1 MESMEDNFLITLWH
15 VRCEKGKKKKP
26 LLEKIA
32 EEAVLLGD
40 RLVSLKAKRRECSEK
55 TLKLQYL
62 LLRNY
67 RKFKRNRWKGGLGQI
82 QGCTEQRGEADDHGR
97 VLDFQ
102 KGRDSILGMKLAL

>member
-1 MESMEDNFLITLWH
+1 MA
-15 VRCEKGKKKKP
+15 R
-26 LLEKIA
+26 LLNIV

-55 TLKLQYL
+55 TLKLQCL

-82 QGCTEQRGEADDHGR
+82 QGCTEQRGELGR
-97 VLDFQ
+97 WRTGVGGLLFTVCLF
-102 KGRDSILGMKLAL
+102 STF

>member
-1 MESMEDNFLITLWH
+1 M
-15 VRCEKGKKKKP
+15 
-26 LLEKIA
+26 
-32 EEAVLLGD
+32 LLGD

-55 TLKLQYL
+55 TLKLQCL

-67 RKFKRNRWKGGLGQI
+67 RKFKRNRWKGGLSQI

-102 KGRDSILGMKLAL
+102 KGRDSILGIKLAL